1 MDSKT
6 KGAWIIHH
14 TGKLQKVTSQVSY
27 ENTYLSGKAGILLS
41 AISAT
46 KDLSVSNDKLLTL
59 AHASNITKFELPYL
73 IDVLEKQDLVEKGKS
88 GIGVLGI
95 TNSTI
100 LTHTSNIFD
109 SLTPNSKEQSSLV
122 IAEKSSIKPISES
135 ELTEEISDLFRL
147 SQNEIKGVMEDSEVI
162 GFTDVEKLD
171 KTNKIY
177 FNGNLFR
184 RDSTQKIKA
193 VLDSLNSDEQSKL
206 KEIELKIK
214 SVACLSVQEVKQKLG
229 EKLFSKVNSIGL
241 FDVNIVS
248 NSSETI
254 GYITLPSAFS
264 KYGNSLIEDA
274 FDLAKAF
281 LSSLTYGM
289 TKSSYARGQI
299 SAVELL
305 LQALVDG
312 REVEPV
318 RAIGEDYKVLELKG
332 VVSVREGVRNGRRGP
347 MMKLL
352 KREIGELALQAIKQ
366 GDISEQSLPDLP
378 SAVITRYIGPEDN
391 RTDIRRKQLAQNPN
405 DTNEMIQAL
414 RTGKGY

>member
-59 AHASNITKFELPYL
+59 ARASNITKFELPYL
-73 IDVLEKQDLVEKGKS
+73 IDVLEKQNLVEKGKS

-147 SQNEIKGVMEDSEVI
+147 SQNEIKGVMEDSEAI

-229 EKLFSKVNSIGL
+229 EKLFAKVNSIGL

-312 REVEPV
+312 REVGPV

-332 VVSVREGVRNGRRGP
+332 VVSVREGIRNGRRGP

>member
-1 MDSKT
+1 
-6 KGAWIIHH
+6 
-14 TGKLQKVTSQVSY
+14 
-27 ENTYLSGKAGILLS
+27 
-41 AISAT
+41 
-46 KDLSVSNDKLLTL
+46 
-59 AHASNITKFELPYL
+59 
-73 IDVLEKQDLVEKGKS
+73 
-88 GIGVLGI
+88 
-95 TNSTI
+95 
-100 LTHTSNIFD
+100 HTSNIFD

-135 ELTEEISDLFRL
+135 ELIEEISDLFRL

-312 REVEPV
+312 REVGPV

>member
-1 MDSKT
+1 
-6 KGAWIIHH
+6 
-14 TGKLQKVTSQVSY
+14 
-27 ENTYLSGKAGILLS
+27 
-41 AISAT
+41 
-46 KDLSVSNDKLLTL
+46 
-59 AHASNITKFELPYL
+59 
-73 IDVLEKQDLVEKGKS
+73 
-88 GIGVLGI
+88 
-95 TNSTI
+95 
-100 LTHTSNIFD
+100 
-109 SLTPNSKEQSSLV
+109 
-122 IAEKSSIKPISES
+122 
-135 ELTEEISDLFRL
+135 
-147 SQNEIKGVMEDSEVI
+147 
-162 GFTDVEKLD
+162 
-171 KTNKIY
+171 
-177 FNGNLFR
+177 
-184 RDSTQKIKA
+184 KIKA

-229 EKLFSKVNSIGL
+229 EKLFAKVNSIGL

-312 REVEPV
+312 REVGPV

-332 VVSVREGVRNGRRGP
+332 VVSVREGIRNGRRGP